1 MDAGF
6 LDALRA
12 KNLQI
17 DLDPQMA
24 DVKIVLR

>member
-17 DLDPQMA
+17 DFDPQRA